1 MYKVLIVDDEPFIIE
16 GLHYIVDWSSFGLS
30 IAMQA
35 ENGADALRLLSASP
49 VDLLITDIS
58 MPVMNGLTLIQ
69 EARQLNPK
77 LKVIIL
83 SGFNEFDYLKQAMK
97 LGIENYLLKPINVD
111 ELEMTLRNTVNK
123 LKLEQSTE
131 RYEAMGIQILKD
143 NTLYRW
149 LSGQIAARE
158 FEERAHLMEIPLNQ
172 PVIGVA
178 VIRFEFEQDERIDE
192 IQRTLGCEYTL
203 FRDPDGDVVIIAA
216 LQDDQED
223 RDRFT
228 HALHNQAARFSSKRI
243 PAFIG
248 VGRIGSN
255 PSEAAASYYEAKKAL
270 EYFMIYP
277 EERIIQYPDL
287 AAKRRCSDREFPF
300 DWEDYAKFLMTQ
312 ETEQLVSKIKTD
324 FESVQHEEG
333 VTPEGLKNAAL
344 EIVIR
349 FKMELKNTRSLAAS
363 DIYETGLR
371 KVLNS
376 TTFSELVSSLQQV
389 ARETSLL
396 LQKDSRNPIIN
407 QVIGYIHDH
416 FAEEMSLKMLAQ
428 IYHIHP
434 VYLGQLFHKETG
446 ETFAEYIN
454 KFRVEKAKEQLKRTN
469 LKVQEIARNV
479 GYWETGYF
487 YKQFR
492 KYVGISPKD
501 YKGLG

>member
-35 ENGADALRLLSASP
+35 ENGADALRLLSDSP

-58 MPVMNGLTLIQ
+58 MPVMDGLALIQ
-69 EARQLNPK
+69 EARKLNPK

-123 LKLEQSTE
+123 LNIEESSE
-131 RYEAMGIQILKD
+131 RYEALGIQILKD

-149 LSGQIAARE
+149 LNGQIAARE
-158 FEERAHLMEIPLNQ
+158 FEERVHLLEIPLNQ
-172 PVIGVA
+172 PYIGVA
-178 VIRFEFEQDERIDE
+178 VVRFDTNCGERIEE
-192 IQRTLGCEYTL
+192 IYRIMGSDYTL

-216 LQDDQED
+216 LQDNQED
-223 RDRFT
+223 RNRFFDYLRDRAEDFGCMSMPV
-228 HALHNQAARFSSKRI
+228 L
-243 PAFIG
+243 IG

-255 PSEAAASYYEAKKAL
+255 PEEAPESYYEAKKAL
-270 EYFMIYP
+270 EYFMIYSEEKIIHYP
-277 EERIIQYPDL
+277 ELGVSGD
-287 AAKRRCSDREFPF
+287 CDDREFPF
-300 DWEDYAKFLMTQ
+300 DYEEYVKYLMGK
-312 ETEQLVSKIKTD
+312 ETEKLVSKIKSD
-324 FESVQHEEG
+324 FEGVQHEEG

-349 FKMELKNTRSLAAS
+349 FKMELKAVRNMAAS
-363 DIYETGLR
+363 DIYKKGLR
-371 KVLNS
+371 SVLNS
-376 TTFSELVSSLQQV
+376 MTFSELVSSLQQV
-389 ARETSLL
+389 ARETSQL
-396 LQKDSRNPIIN
+396 LQRDSRNPVIN
-407 QVIGYIHDH
+407 QIIGYIHDH
-416 FAEEMSLKMLAQ
+416 YAEEMSLKMLAQ

-454 KFRVEKAKEQLKRTN
+454 KFRVEKAKEQLKKTN

-492 KYVGISPKD
+492 KYVGISPTD